1 MSDVNEKLHE
11 LQESMQKLQLL
22 KQLGAEKLILEQEKE
37 IYTIQ
42 RDIMHL
48 DNNTSIDIFDAV
60 LPKKCKFCTVKTTD
74 EERLEC
80 FEKIGTTCKRKEP
93 KHVNMLNMSIFKVV
107 LMYMTLLAV
116 LFTFL
121 LFTNILFN
129 YFEEKLLVFG
139 LASAGLLLVIVLFKS
154 PVKKLYSQF

>member
-37 IYTIQ
+37 IYVIQ
-42 RDIMHL
+42 QDIMHL
-48 DNNTSIDIFDAV
+48 NNNTSIDIIDAI
-60 LPKKCKFCTVKTTD
+60 LPKKCKFCTVKTID
-74 EERLEC
+74 EDRLEC

-93 KHVNMLNMSIFKVV
+93 KNVNMLNMSIFKVI
-107 LMYMTLLAV
+107 LMYMSLLAL

-129 YFEEKLLVFG
+129 YFEPKLLVFG
-139 LASAGLLLVIVLFKS
+139 LATAGLLLVFLLFRK